1 VDALVAGPC
10 ELYDFTASN
19 SLFQCVAATT
29 FAAFPGVMAAVN
41 GSNGGYILPDPTGSG
56 QVGDNWHV
64 ETESLS
70 LFTHDEFS
78 ITDDLILTVGLRYN
92 QDRKDMNADLL
103 STSNSCASLQ
113 AMELATSAATPTP
126 GGIVSAIQSTPGGAL
141 AMNLA
146 CNPALNSIS
155 NGQWSGDREENE
167 FSGTASLAYHLTDD
181 VMTFA
186 SYSRGYK
193 AGGFNIDRQGF
204 SVTPATTSAAGLSTD
219 QLAFD
224 PEFTD
229 AYELGVKST
238 VLGGTTTVN
247 LTGFYQQIH
256 DYQLNAFNGFNFI
269 TRNIPEV
276 VSQGAELE
284 VSARLTDGLT
294 IAGGVV
300 YTDAHYDSTV
310 VFNTLDPVPNT
321 VSAGAPLSFAPEWV
335 STGSIAYEM
344 PLGADLSALFYLDGR
359 WNSEYRTQTLARQA
373 AGLTDNQSFA
383 IFNGRVGIGPQDE
396 RWSVEFWGQNLTD
409 EYYYVGAFSPPLQ
422 NSFVVFPNE
431 GRTYGVTLRARY

>member
-1 VDALVAGPC
+1 
-10 ELYDFTASN
+10 
-19 SLFQCVAATT
+19 
-29 FAAFPGVMAAVN
+29 
-41 GSNGGYILPDPTGSG
+41 
-56 QVGDNWHV
+56 
-64 ETESLS
+64 
-70 LFTHDEFS
+70 
-78 ITDDLILTVGLRYN
+78 
-92 QDRKDMNADLL
+92 
-103 STSNSCASLQ
+103 
-113 AMELATSAATPTP
+113 MELATAAATPTP
-126 GGIVSAIQSTPGGAL
+126 GGIVAAIQSSPSGAL

-146 CNPALNSIS
+146 CNPALNPIS
-155 NGQWSGDREENE
+155 NGLWEGEREENE
-167 FSGTASLAYHLTDD
+167 FGGTASLAYHLTDD
-181 VMTFA
+181 VMVFGG
-186 SYSRGYK
+186 YSRGYK

-219 QLAFD
+219 QLAFE

-284 VSARLTDGLT
+284 MSARLTEGLT
-294 IAGGVV
+294 VNGGVV

-310 VFNTLDPVPNT
+310 VFNTLDPAPNT
-321 VSAGAPLSFAPEWV
+321 VAAGAPLSFAPEWV
-335 STGSIAYEM
+335 TTGAIAYEM
-344 PLGADLSALFYLDGR
+344 PIGGDLSALFYVDGR
-359 WNSEYRTQTLARQA
+359 WNSEYRTQTLARHP
-373 AGLTDNQSFA
+373 AGLTDNQAFA
-383 IFNGRVGIGPQDE
+383 IFNGRIGIGPQDE

-409 EYYYVGAFSPPLQ
+409 EYYFVGAFSPPLQ

-431 GRTYGVTLRARY
+431 PSTYGVTLRARY